1 MYIYIAFEFLQN
13 FLYLIFGEKLNKT
26 IDKLKTD
33 LLFKYISGSDLQDFE
48 SVQLFMTES
57 SPKATVKS
65 A

>member
-1 MYIYIAFEFLQN
+1 MYILLLKFCEIFST
-13 FLYLIFGEKLNKT
+13 LYDEKLNKT

-33 LLFKYISGSDLQDFE
+33 LLFKYILGSDLQGFE

-57 SPKATVKS
+57 SPKATVMS